1 MPGLQRRYWFGAM
14 ASLGVIVALSLA
26 SPSSSGGA
34 VSPARVRAAVAW
46 APMEGEIIV
55 AGTFV
60 GVLTVAVTVIQ
71 LVVMTVRPATPGDE
85 RAIRHETQTHGVR
98 VRAPA
103 SWRDADGSAPEEP
116 CWAAR
121 VVPQR
126 PDGDGRAG

>member
-85 RAIRHETQTHGVR
+85 RAIRHETPNPR
-98 VRAPA
+98 RPIARP
-103 SWRDADGSAPEEP
+103 
-116 CWAAR
+116 R
-121 VVPQR
+121 VVAGR
-126 PDGDGRAG
+126 RRIRARGAVLGRARGSPATRR